1 MPLAALKPATSSASV
16 NGRARMTSRP
26 SSAAATASLAVNTTS
41 PLAAPGEALTPV
53 ASTSKSAFGSK
64 VGCSRASSEAGSMV
78 VIASSLVSS
87 SSSTASHAKRTAAWA
102 GRLALRVWSMNSCPS
117 STVNS
122 VSCMSL

>member
-1 MPLAALKPATSSASV
+1 M
-16 NGRARMTSRP
+16 
-26 SSAAATASLAVNTTS
+26 NTTS

-53 ASTSKSAFGSK
+53 ASTSKSAFGSN
-64 VGCSRASSEAGSMV
+64 VGCSSASSEAGSIV

-102 GRLALRVWSMNSCPS
+102 GRLALRVWSMKSCPS